1 MSFKQQVTLL
11 EPFEQ
16 LSRAPNSE
24 LDFCLLSHY
33 KSALNDMLFLRTF
46 LITYTNR

>member
-1 MSFKQQVTLL
+1 MSFKQQATPL

-16 LSRAPNSE
+16 LSKTPNSE
-24 LDFCLLSHY
+24 LDICLLSHY
-33 KSALNDMLFLRTF
+33 KSALKDILFLMTI